1 MSNKNFGFGT
11 QIRKSPYFDSTVK
24 WGATGFSV
32 YNHMYIPRDF
42 GSPEQNFWNLIEK
55 SILCDVAVERQVEI
69 TGSDAYKFIQLLTPR
84 DLSKL
89 SVGQCKYVLIV
100 NNDGGILN
108 DPVLLRLAEN
118 HFWLSL
124 ADSDVLLWA
133 QGVAVNSGLDVK
145 ISEPDVSP
153 LQLQGPTSQEIMVKL
168 FGEDIRDLKYYW
180 LREYQLDGIPLIVS
194 RTGWS
199 SELGYEIYLRDGSK
213 GNELY
218 EKIMAA
224 GKEHGIQPGHT
235 SSIRRIEGGMLS
247 YHADA
252 DIHTNPFELGLDRL
266 VNLDS
271 EINFIGKK
279 ALKKIKEKGISRKQV
294 GLVIDCAPLSGP
306 NTTFWPI
313 KKDRKQ
319 IGKVT
324 SAVYSPRLKKNI
336 ALAMVSVEQSEIDFI
351 GKEALKKIKQEGI
364 KRKQVGLII
373 DCDPLSGPNTTF
385 WPIEKDGKKIGKVTS
400 AVYSPRLKKN
410 IALAMIEIN
419 YSELGNRLDVQIH
432 EGKYSATIVEKP
444 FYDPKKNIVKS

>member
-1 MSNKNFGFGT
+1 MTNKNFGFGT

-42 GSPEQNFWNLIEK
+42 GDPEQNFWNLIEK

-69 TGSDAYKFIQLLTPR
+69 TGPDAHKFTQLLTPR
-84 DLSKL
+84 DLSNI
-89 SVGQCKYVLIV
+89 SIGQCKYVLIT
-100 NNDGGILN
+100 NNEGGILN

-133 QGVAVNSGLDVK
+133 QGVAVNSGLNVN

-153 LQLQGPTSQEIMVKL
+153 LQLQGPTSKDIMVKL
-168 FGEDIRDLKYYW
+168 FGESIKDLKYYW
-180 LREYQLDGIPLIVS
+180 FKEFDLDGIPLIVS

-199 SELGYEIYLRDGSK
+199 SEFGYELFLRDDSK
-213 GNELY
+213 GNDLY
-218 EKIMAA
+218 EKIMNA
-224 GKEHGIQPGHT
+224 GKEHGLQPGHT

-252 DIHTNPFELGLDRL
+252 DIHTNPFELGFDRL
-266 VNLDS
+266 VSLDKDI
-271 EINFIGKK
+271 EFIGKA
-279 ALKKIKEKGISRKQV
+279 ALKKIKAEGIKRKQI
-294 GLVIDCAPLSGP
+294 GLEINCDPLSGP

-313 KKDRKQ
+313 KKNNNE

-336 ALAMVSVEQSEIDFI
+336 ALAMVNIKNSQIGTDLEVETNK
-351 GKEALKKIKQEGI
+351 GKFTAK
-364 KRKQVGLII
+364 
-373 DCDPLSGPNTTF
+373 
-385 WPIEKDGKKIGKVTS
+385 
-400 AVYSPRLKKN
+400 
-410 IALAMIEIN
+410 
-419 YSELGNRLDVQIH
+419 
-432 EGKYSATIVEKP
+432 IVEKP
-444 FYDPKKNIVKS
+444 FYDPKKKIASN

>member
-1 MSNKNFGFGT
+1 MTDKNFGFGT

-42 GSPEQNFWNLIEK
+42 GDPEQNFWNLIEK

-69 TGSDAYKFIQLLTPR
+69 TGPDAHKFTQLLTPR
-84 DLSKL
+84 DLSNI
-89 SVGQCKYVLIV
+89 SIGQCKYVLIT
-100 NNDGGILN
+100 NNEGGILN

-133 QGVAVNSGLDVK
+133 QGVAVNSGLNVN

-153 LQLQGPTSQEIMVKL
+153 LQLQGPTSKDIMVKL
-168 FGEDIRDLKYYW
+168 FGESIKDLKYYW
-180 LREYQLDGIPLIVS
+180 FKEFDLDGIPLIVS

-199 SELGYEIYLRDGSK
+199 SEFGYELFLRDGSK
-213 GNELY
+213 GNDLY
-218 EKIMAA
+218 EKIMNA
-224 GKEHGIQPGHT
+224 GKDHGLQPGHT

-252 DIHTNPFELGLDRL
+252 DIHTNPFELGFDRL
-266 VNLDS
+266 VSLDNDI
-271 EINFIGKK
+271 EFIGKA
-279 ALKKIKEKGISRKQV
+279 ALKKIKAEGIKRRQV
-294 GLVIDCAPLSGP
+294 GLEINCEPLSGP

-313 KKDRKQ
+313 KKKNNE

-336 ALAMVSVEQSEIDFI
+336 ALAMVNIKNSEIGTDLEVETNK
-351 GKEALKKIKQEGI
+351 GKFTAK
-364 KRKQVGLII
+364 
-373 DCDPLSGPNTTF
+373 
-385 WPIEKDGKKIGKVTS
+385 
-400 AVYSPRLKKN
+400 
-410 IALAMIEIN
+410 
-419 YSELGNRLDVQIH
+419 
-432 EGKYSATIVEKP
+432 IVEKP
-444 FYDPKKNIVKS
+444 FYDPKKKIASN

>member
-69 TGSDAYKFIQLLTPR
+69 TGSDAYKFTQLLTPR

-133 QGVAVNSGLDVK
+133 QGVAVNSGLNVK

-168 FGEDIRDLKYYW
+168 FGDGIRDLKYYW
-180 LREYQLDGIPLIVS
+180 LREYNLDGIPLIVS

-218 EKIMAA
+218 EKIMSA

-252 DIHTNPFELGLDRL
+252 DIYTNPFELGLDRL
-266 VNLDS
+266 VNLESD
-271 EINFIGKK
+271 
-279 ALKKIKEKGISRKQV
+279 L
-294 GLVIDCAPLSGP
+294 
-306 NTTFWPI
+306 
-313 KKDRKQ
+313 
-319 IGKVT
+319 
-324 SAVYSPRLKKNI
+324 
-336 ALAMVSVEQSEIDFI
+336 DFI
-351 GKEALKKIKQEGI
+351 GKEALKKIKQDGI

-373 DCDPLSGPNTTF
+373 DCNPLSGPNTTF
-385 WPIEKDGKKIGKVTS
+385 WPIEKNGKKIGKVTS

-410 IALAMIEIN
+410 IALAMIQIN
-419 YSELGNRLDVQIH
+419 YSELGNQLDVQTH
-432 EGKYSATIVEKP
+432 EGKYSATNVEKP
-444 FYDPKKNIVKS
+444 FYDPKKKIASS